1 MRLDLLTDLKR
12 CFMKKLLLFLILSFV
27 FSIQAQTAISPVLGN
42 PSGATVAESNAD
54 NFLVAHKGYILSY
67 NKSRGASNWVAWHL
81 EKSDLTGV
89 KRLDAFAPDKSL
101 PREWWI
107 VPSDYDNAGFDRGH
121 LCPSDDRVSSR
132 EANTETFLMSNMQ
145 PQTHHLNAG
154 AWKSLEEYERQQV
167 ADGTLEAYIY
177 AGCYG
182 DAGRIKDKVTIPT
195 MCWKI
200 VVLLPEGNGD
210 LRRVNADT
218 RVIAVD
224 MDNTKTTKSGWRNH
238 RITIDELEKRTG
250 YDFLAP
256 LSNRIENAIE
266 AKKNKD

>member
-1 MRLDLLTDLKR
+1 
-12 CFMKKLLLFLILSFV
+12 MKKLLLLFILSFV
-27 FSIQAQTAISPVLGN
+27 FSLQAQTTAVSPVLGN
-42 PSGATVAESNAD
+42 PSGATAVESNAD
-54 NFLVAHKGYILSY
+54 NFLVVHTDYILSY

-81 EKSDLTGV
+81 AKSDLNGV
-89 KRLDAFAPDKSL
+89 KRIDAFAPDQTL

-107 VPSDYDNAGFDRGH
+107 VPSVYDNAGFDRGH
-121 LCPSDDRVSSR
+121 LCPADDRTSSR
-132 EANTETFLMSNMQ
+132 EAMNETFLMSNMQ

-154 AWKSLEEYERQQV
+154 AWKSLEDYARAEV
-167 ADGTLEAYIY
+167 DGKNLEAYIY

-195 MCWKI
+195 MCWKV

-210 LRRVNADT
+210 LRRIKEDT

-238 RITIDELEKRTG
+238 RVTIDELEKRTG

-256 LSNRIENAIE
+256 VSDRIENLIE
-266 AKKNKD
+266 AKKNTD